1 MTFFPEGEYCGLLLL
16 SNCSFNACKASLVLV
31 NSLFAAFFD
40 KVFENDL
47 SNADS
52 IDSLSNYFNCSR
64 SSSNAGTASSG
75 ASSMGAPAN
84 VNSPAFFSARK
95 SKPAVVNQPWYS

>member
-40 KVFENDL
+40 KVCANDL
-47 SNADS
+47 SNEDS
-52 IDSLSNYFNCSR
+52 IDSLSNDLNC
-64 SSSNAGTASSG
+64 
-75 ASSMGAPAN
+75 
-84 VNSPAFFSARK
+84 
-95 SKPAVVNQPWYS
+95 